1 MATLAVSVEKPVN
14 QTKPRNPVA
23 FKALLIFV
31 FLYNARP
38 EDLIPGLSLLP
49 LNKIVAVVAAVA
61 LISVLKSRQG
71 KFQLPLEIKFLLA
84 LMVQMTITIPFAYWR
99 GGAFNTVFSRFG
111 KGVVVVLLIG
121 MVVENLPQLRKLLYV
136 QAAAVSFVT
145 VASLIVHRT
154 EQGRLVGA
162 LGGVFENPNDLAVN
176 LAINWPLCLSFFLL
190 ARGPIKKSLWALSL
204 AAILVALTA
213 TYSRSGFIAI
223 AVGGLIALWHFG
235 IRGRRIGLVL
245 LAGVGSVVLL
255 LAVPSHYRERLSTIL
270 TMKEDIGPHGEM
282 MSGGSSE
289 GRLELLRL
297 SLEMMKNHPL
307 VGVGPGNFPV
317 VAGSWHVAHNTYTEM
332 GAEAGIPALML
343 FLLYLWAARRNLR
356 WALKSTTYKDDK
368 EFRIFT
374 GALAASFG
382 AYVVGAFFSDTA
394 YNLFPYFL
402 VAYTTGLYR
411 IAYPSPE
418 SNRKNLTTRNYTESG
433 SKHAETTALTDGR
446 SRYGIVR
453 ASKRKSGA
461 PTFTR

>member
-1 MATLAVSVEKPVN
+1 MATLAVSVDKPVN
-14 QTKPRNPVA
+14 QTKPRNSVA

-38 EDLIPGLSLLP
+38 EDVTPGLSLLP
-49 LNKIVAVVAAVA
+49 LSKIVAAVAAVA
-61 LISVLKSRQG
+61 LISVLRDRKG
-71 KFQLPLEIKFLLA
+71 KFQLPLEIKLLLA
-84 LMVQMTITIPFAYWR
+84 LMVQMTITIPFAAWR

-111 KGVVVVLLIG
+111 KGVIVVLLIG
-121 MVVENLPQLRKLLYV
+121 LVVENLWQLRKLLYV
-136 QAAAVSFVT
+136 QAAAMSFMTVT
-145 VASLIVHRT
+145 SLIVHRT
-154 EQGRLVGA
+154 MQGRLVGA
-162 LGGVFENPNDLAVN
+162 LGGVFENPNDLAIN
-176 LAINWPLCLSFFLL
+176 LAINWPLCLGFFLL

-204 AAILVALTA
+204 AAMLVALTA
-213 TYSRSGFIAI
+213 TYSRSGFVAI

-245 LAGVGSVVLL
+245 LAGVASVVLL
-255 LAVPSHYRERLSTIL
+255 LAAPSHYRARLTTIL
-270 TMKEDIGPHGEM
+270 TMKEDVGPNGEM

-289 GRLELLRL
+289 GRRELLRL
-297 SLEMMKNHPL
+297 SLQMMKRNPL

-332 GAEAGIPALML
+332 GAEAGIPALIL

-356 WALKSTTYKDDK
+356 RAFKSKIYKNDK

-418 SNRKNLTTRNYTESG
+418 SIQKNLTARNYTGSG
-433 SKHAETTALTDGR
+433 SKQAETRALTENLVGVDR
-446 SRYGIVR
+446 SRWRI
-453 ASKRKSGA
+453 
-461 PTFTR
+461 